1 MKITLNGDSLNL
13 QNEISILALIVLKK
27 LKPEKIVIEYNYNIL
42 SKEEWENTLIKEN
55 DKIEII
61 SFVVGG

>member
-1 MKITLNGDSLNL
+1 MNITLNGDSLKL
-13 QNEISILALIVLKK
+13 QNGISILALIVLKK
-27 LKPEKIVIEYNYNIL
+27 LKPEKIVIEYNLNIL
-42 SKEEWENTLIKEN
+42 SKDEWETTVIKEN